1 MKKYRINGWLL
12 VILSGIL
19 TGLAFPPLRLGFL
32 AFVALIPLMKVFSDD
47 EFHLGF
53 EKGLIFGI
61 LLNLII
67 MYWLALNKGTTWY
80 WATLSMLSS
89 VLFLALNYAA
99 IGLIVG
105 FIGRRL
111 GRTAGIWSFPIVWTA
126 VEYLRT
132 FGTLGFTW
140 NNLCYTQSHVIQ
152 LIQSA
157 AVIGSNGISGW
168 IVVINVLIFRLLE
181 NLADYRQ
188 VSRRLAAIIT
198 LFLIPAVYGLTVLQ
212 RPADPDDRRMV
223 NVGLIQ
229 PNVDP
234 NAKWD
239 QNFFKSNMQLLHDLT
254 DSVAVRPLDL
264 VVWPETATPTFL
276 RRNYHGSLTR
286 IRQHLSVLN
295 VNLLTGVPDYEKH
308 SAEDY
313 KYFNATFLLRP
324 NSNTIEDYRKMQL
337 VPFGEY
343 IPLSGYFPDLKN
355 INLGQGNFEAGK
367 EVKVFQIPLKS
378 DRSAA
383 ADTVLNFSAAVC
395 YESTFPNLIRQA
407 ARQGSEMLVI
417 VTNDAWFGN
426 ASAPFLHAEI
436 ARFRA
441 IENHIPVVRSANT
454 GISLILDGYGRD
466 VQHLGFDCSGWLSAT
481 IAQGRPTTIYN
492 KFGNWV
498 AGLSVILTVFLI
510 GYAMKKRR
518 TA

>member
-1 MKKYRINGWLL
+1 MKKLQFNGWVL
-12 VILSGIL
+12 IISSGLL

-32 AFVALIPLMKVFSDD
+32 AFVALIPLIKAFSDD

-61 LLNLII
+61 PLNFII

-89 VLFLALNYAA
+89 VLFLALNYAV

-105 FIGRRL
+105 YIGRRL

-140 NNLCYTQSHVIQ
+140 NNLCYTQTHAIQ
-152 LIQSA
+152 LIQA
-157 AVIGSNGISGW
+157 AAIFGPYGISAW
-168 IVVINVLIFRLLE
+168 IVVMNVLIFRLLE
-181 NLADYRQ
+181 NLTDNRQ
-188 VSRRLAAIIT
+188 VTRKLTVIMT
-198 LFLIPAVYGLTVLQ
+198 LFLIPAVYGLAVL
-212 RPADPDDRRMV
+212 AKSDKAPDARMV

-234 NAKWD
+234 NAKWN
-239 QNFFKSNMQLLHDLT
+239 QEFFKSNMQLLHDLT
-254 DSVAVRPLDL
+254 DSVAIRPLDL

-276 RRNYHGSLTR
+276 RRNYHDSLTR
-286 IRQHLSVLN
+286 IRQHLTALN
-295 VNLLTGVPDYEKH
+295 VNLVTGVPDYEKH
-308 SAEDY
+308 SAEEY
-313 KYFNATFLLRP
+313 RYFNAAFLLRP
-324 NSNTIEDYRKMQL
+324 NSNAIEDYRKIHL

-343 IPLSGYFPDLKN
+343 IPLSGYFPELKN
-355 INLGQGNFEAGK
+355 LNLGQGNFEAGT
-367 EVKVFQIPLKS
+367 EVKVFDIPLLTDSVSVS
-378 DRSAA
+378 DTTLKLSI
-383 ADTVLNFSAAVC
+383 AVC
-395 YESTFPNLIRQA
+395 FESTFSPLIRKA
-407 ARQGSEMLVI
+407 ARQGSEMLIV

-426 ASAPFLHAEI
+426 TAAPFLHAEI

-454 GISLILDGYGRD
+454 GISMILDQYGREVCGLD
-466 VQHLGFDCSGWLSAT
+466 FGQSGWLSAK
-481 IAQGRPTTIYN
+481 ISQGKPSTFYV
-492 KFGNWV
+492 KFGNWL
-498 AGLSVILTVFLI
+498 AWLGVILTVILI
-510 GYAMKKRR
+510 GYSTFKRR